1 MTTHSDSE
9 DIMTAEPRPARPPTS
24 RGGLVA
30 LAERVTRVE
39 TTAEHMKETLARIDS
54 NLSKMQHKIDGL
66 ANSMAQGVGG
76 LRVAAMVGSLAAG
89 IIGFLAAHFWPSGK

>member
-1 MTTHSDSE
+1 MTTHSDNE
-9 DIMTAEPRPARPPTS
+9 DIMAAEPRPARSSVS
-24 RGGLVA
+24 RAGLVV

-39 TTAEHMKETLARIDS
+39 TTAEHMQETLARIDS

-76 LRVAAMVGSLAAG
+76 LRVAAVVGSLAAG